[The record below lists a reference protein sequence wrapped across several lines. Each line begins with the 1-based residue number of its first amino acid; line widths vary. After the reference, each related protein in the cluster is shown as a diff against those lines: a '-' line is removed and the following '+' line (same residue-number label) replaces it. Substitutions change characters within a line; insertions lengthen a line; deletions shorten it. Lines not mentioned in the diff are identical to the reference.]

1 MLLLSRKR
9 YCPEC
14 HSRDIR
20 RSTRRGLFES
30 LVLPLV
36 LLRPYRCERCDA
48 RVYGFV
54 FAARVARDT
63 PEAPV
68 APAPTV
74 EDKLLKV

>member
-20 RSTRRGLFES
+20 RSTRRGLYES
-30 LVLPLV
+30 IVLPVV

-54 FAARVARDT
+54 FAARVVKDKPDAS
-63 PEAPV
+63 A
-68 APAPTV
+68 APTPSV
-74 EDKLLKV
+74 QDKLLKV